1 MDLSSYTLSDLRELL
16 TRIEAEI
23 HHRTDTPQR
32 ATRKKTPKQAQKLP
46 VPHEVMPDDALAA
59 PTTQVTIK
67 TTNAESNAPPTV
79 KKDKPPSVIKYRNP
93 AKPEQGWSGHG
104 RRPQWVLDW
113 LAQGKPIEDLAA

>member
-59 PTTQVTIK
+59 PTTQLTSK
-67 TTNAESNAPPTV
+67 TTGAESNAPPTV

-113 LAQGKPIEDLAA
+113 LAQGKPIEELVA